1 MSRCRYPHAH
11 MCSLTLKMTCLGR
24 ENDKTL
30 SKLLLNSHVGG
41 FHLANMPR
49 IMRNFAPR
57 FRNTAP
63 QETTFSLT
71 LCLYTLTSNKN
82 TSSLCASIVTADR
95 MLPRSAQISS
105 RPTEY
110 PMRRDGILSR
120 PTKYA
125 MLWNG
130 ILYRA
135 TEYNIQL
142 RKYSNGRQ
150 STSAICERTTT
161 AERVCDAI
169 GWRTTTADK
178 VRDAIGWNTTT
189 AVRVLDTMEDVL

>member
-1 MSRCRYPHAH
+1 MCRCRQAH
-11 MCSLTLKMTCLGR
+11 GYSLTVLLLFFGV
-24 ENDKTL
+24 ENDNTL

-49 IMRNFAPR
+49 IVRNFAPR

-95 MLPRSAQISS
+95 VLPRSAQVSW
-105 RPTEY
+105 RPTGY
-110 PMRRDGILSR
+110 PMRQDGILSR
-120 PTKYA
+120 PTQYL
-125 MLWNG
+125 MSWNDV
-130 ILYRA
+130 LRRP
-135 TEYNIQL
+135 TEYLLQL
-142 RKYSNGRQ
+142 RKYSHGLQ
-150 STSAICERTTT
+150 STSAICERIKT
-161 AERVCDAI
+161 ADRVCKAI
-169 GWRTTTADK
+169 GWRTITADK

-189 AVRVLDTMEDVL
+189 AVRVLATMEDVL

>member
-1 MSRCRYPHAH
+1 MTFPMGVIC
-11 MCSLTLKMTCLGR
+11 LKNR
-24 ENDKTL
+24 HNWKEIDNTL
-30 SKLLLNSHVGG
+30 SKNLSNSMAKPL
-41 FHLANMPR
+41 FLANVPR

-95 MLPRSAQISS
+95 VPPLFAQVSR

-150 STSAICERTTT
+150 STSAICERIKT

-169 GWRTTTADK
+169 GWRTITADK

-189 AVRVLDTMEDVL
+189 AVRVLATMEDVL